1 MNDKFIERKLK
12 GREDE
17 KEKHREKVEEETST
31 SLQKS
36 NEKRIGVGS
45 SCLLKDPLHLL
56 VT

>member
-12 GREDE
+12 GREEE

-45 SCLLKDPLHLL
+45 FCLLKDPLHLL